1 MSSGWSWWVILL
13 TLSNIFA
20 CFGLLMWAR
29 SKRVAGAAKQTL
41 GHDYDGIQ
49 ELDMPLPRWWLWLFI
64 GSIAFS
70 LVYLVLYPGLGN
82 FPGVLGWTSSG
93 QHRGEV
99 AAADAQYG
107 PLYAAYAAQPVAALA
122 GDPRALTMGGR
133 LFANNCAQCHGSD
146 ARGGVGFPNLTDAD
160 WLYGGDPDVIKTSI
174 LNGRSGVMPPFAPA
188 IGGDQGVAEVT
199 AYVLS
204 LSGHQVDAATAE
216 AGKAR
221 FNTVCIACHGMDG
234 KGNQALGAP
243 NLTDDIWL
251 YGNDPATIA
260 EGLNKGRYGKM
271 PAHADILGE
280 QKAHV
285 VAAYVYSLSKGA
297 AAAP

>member
-1 MSSGWSWWVILL
+1 MSSGWSWFIIIL

-29 SKRVAGAAKQTL
+29 SKRVAGAAEQTL

-49 ELDMPLPRWWLWLFI
+49 ELDTPLPRWWLWLFI
-64 GSIAFS
+64 GSIVFS

-82 FPGVLGWTSSG
+82 FAGVLGWTSTG
-93 QHRGEV
+93 QHQREV
-99 AAADAQYG
+99 QAAEAQYG
-107 PLYAAYAAQPVAALA
+107 PLYAAYAAKPIPELV
-122 GDPRALTMGGR
+122 GDPQAVTMGQR

-146 ARGGVGFPNLTDAD
+146 ARGGVGFPDLTDHD
-160 WLYGGDPDVIKTSI
+160 WLYGGDPDTIKTSI

-204 LSGHQVDAATAE
+204 LSGHQVDPAQAA

-221 FNTVCIACHGMDG
+221 FNTVCIACHGPDG

-243 NLTDDIWL
+243 NLTDDVWL

-271 PAHADILGE
+271 PAHADLLGE
-280 QKAHV
+280 QRAHV
-285 VAAYVYSLSKGA
+285 VAAYVYSLSQNGA
-297 AAAP
+297 GK